1 MSKKPKLRRKA
12 IDCKLV
18 EESKTSPGYFKYVI
32 TIQEKDGTVH
42 SVPAYGIDMQ
52 DAIKRLLKVESSERI
67 NKIYVNKIE
76 PISLAVIS
84 FSWILSVVFAAVTND
99 YRYAFYGVISMFSVI
114 TLFLIFR
121 FFRGN

>member
-1 MSKKPKLRRKA
+1 MSKKPKVRRKA

-76 PISLAVIS
+76 PITLAIIS
-84 FSWILSVVFAAVTND
+84 FSWIASVIFAAVTND
-99 YRYAFYGVISMFSVI
+99 YRYAFYGVISMFGIVTVI
-114 TLFLIFR
+114 SIHR
-121 FFRGN
+121 FINGR